1 MLCHIISPH
10 IEGCRIIETS
20 RCGHSVSESC
30 RTLVDSCDS
39 QTMSLQQYLVFYYSC
54 YKLSSNVSGVHR
66 DCTLLAGENKVLFC
80 VKSDCVYHVAALLPY
95 SSEVDVKFPGHPTS
109 ISH

>member
-1 MLCHIISPH
+1 MAWIFIS
-10 IEGCRIIETS
+10 G
-20 RCGHSVSESC
+20 
-30 RTLVDSCDS
+30 
-39 QTMSLQQYLVFYYSC
+39 C

-66 DCTLLAGENKVLFC
+66 DCTLLAVENKVLFY

-109 ISH
+109 ITH